1 MTHAR
6 ELMALHALATAGGAM
21 YSADMTAAL
30 PRAMRII
37 KTTDFY
43 RAMVEHGLI
52 VRVGQDDPAFADQP
66 APRNPGRNLLLEITS
81 TGRAALVN
89 SDPLLQWHLDNPTP
103 DPACESPDTCARWIT
118 DLAAHVAGK
127 SKFSLRPIADASGW
141 QAAMVKTAVLHAV
154 EMGMVESAP
163 RTAED
168 ACVAWFRLSPA
179 RFATS
184 IAAPRTV
191 EWQPARPGDL
201 PHIAPP
207 ARAGAADFLRCGTVG
222 VRC

>member
-1 MTHAR
+1 MIHAR

-52 VRVGQDDPAFADQP
+52 VRVGQDEPAFADQP
-66 APRNPGRNLLLEITS
+66 AQRKPGRNLMLEITS
-81 TGRAALVN
+81 AGRAALVN
-89 SDPLLQWHLDNPTP
+89 NAALLQWHLDNPTP
-103 DPACESPDTCARWIT
+103 DPACESQDVCARRIT
-118 DLAAHVAGK
+118 DLAAHVAGQ

-154 EMGMVESAP
+154 EMGLVESAP

-168 ACVAWFRLSPA
+168 ACVAWFRLRPA